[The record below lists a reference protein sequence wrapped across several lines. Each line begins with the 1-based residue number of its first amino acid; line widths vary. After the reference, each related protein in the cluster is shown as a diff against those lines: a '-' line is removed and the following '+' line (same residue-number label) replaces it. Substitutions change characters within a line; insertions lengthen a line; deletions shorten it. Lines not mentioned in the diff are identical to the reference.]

1 MALTTPFRIAAS
13 AEIGNSGKRKHVY
26 SIHLAAGAGA
36 AGRALFHNGT
46 GAGDPTLYELAA
58 IAGGG
63 DGQSFEGAIFD
74 KGLFVEI
81 TGAGAIAS
89 GETVEL

>member
-13 AEIGNSGKRKHVY
+13 AEIGTTARRKHVY

-46 GAGDPTLYELAA
+46 GAGDPTLFELAA

-63 DGQSFEGAIFD
+63 DGQDLEGAIFD
-74 KGLFVEI
+74 KGLFIEL

-89 GETVEL
+89 CEVVEQ